1 MENTQLVALSRQIA
15 LRRELA
21 VISNNIANMN
31 TQGFK
36 RGATLFEEF
45 LDPTADAKTF
55 EGYDRD
61 LSYTWD
67 RATLRDMAQGDM
79 QTTGNELD
87 FAIDGQSYFVI
98 DTPRGER
105 YTRDGAFVRS
115 PDGFL
120 ATGQGYKVLSEAG
133 PIPVPEDGQFTIQ
146 TDGTVSISEEEQSRV
161 RMVRFDALHKL
172 DHEEGNLLASEVAG
186 IDDPQ
191 ARIHQGQ
198 IERSN
203 VVGII
208 EMTRLIDVQRSY
220 QSLANIQEKQDEM
233 RRKAVESL
241 GRLA

>member
-15 LRRELA
+15 LRREMA

-36 RGATLFEEF
+36 RGATMFEQY

-67 RATLRDMAQGDM
+67 RATLRDMSQGDM
-79 QTTGNELD
+79 QVTGNELD
-87 FAIDGQSYFVI
+87 FAIDGDSYFVVE
-98 DTPRGER
+98 TPRGER

-133 PIPVPEDGQFTIQ
+133 PIPIPENGQFTIEF
-146 TDGTVSISEEEQSRV
+146 DGTVSIDEDEESRV
-161 RMVRFDALHKL
+161 RLVKFDAMHNL
-172 DHEEGNLLASEVAG
+172 DHEEGNLLNTDMAG
-186 IDDPQ
+186 VEDLQ
-191 ARIHQGQ
+191 GRIRQGQ

-203 VVGII
+203 VIGII

-220 QSLANIQEKQDEM
+220 QSLANLQQKQDEM
-233 RRKAVESL
+233 RSKAIQDL

>member
-45 LDPTADAKTF
+45 LDPTADARPF